1 MRAIRAKFPGVKI
14 TSGLSNIS
22 FGLPLRKLI
31 NRNFLCLAMY
41 EGMDSAILDPA
52 DKDIR
57 GTLLAVDMLTAKD
70 KNCRKFTTAFRKGEL

>member
-1 MRAIRAKFPGVKI
+1 
-14 TSGLSNIS
+14 
-22 FGLPLRKLI
+22 
-31 NRNFLCLAMY
+31 MY